1 MNKIEKYKEDILTL
15 KYRNELRGNIQRDL
29 TRVLSNKE
37 LEENKTIQNIN
48 FIFKKEKDSM
58 E

>member
-15 KYRNELRGNIQRDL
+15 KYRNELRGNIHRDL

-48 FIFKKEKDSM
+48 LIFKKEKESM